1 MNKGHLDSLSSKPL
15 TAEEKLHL
23 ARQRGVYSEYE
34 LDVLIPA
41 FLLNKEYDKINRE
54 KQNRHIVGTY
64 EYKQADTKS
73 KRMDFAGSAF
83 FDSDFDIF
91 KEIKNIRGTGLL
103 DFNSNGL
110 PLEEIVKCH
119 RTIGYG
125 GSNKLIRTDVISI
138 RYSKTETHA
147 FPVDP
152 ADYMKVLDRKEKTCI
167 GLTTRHATGVSRT
180 GFVHNI
186 QSFLGKIKK
195 IFYFFSR
202 MRL

>member
-1 MNKGHLDSLSSKPL
+1 MNKGLLNTRSRETL

-23 ARQRGVYSEYE
+23 AKKWGVYSEYE
-34 LDVLIPA
+34 LNVLIPT

-73 KRMDFAGSAF
+73 KRMGFAGSAF

-91 KEIKNIRGTGLL
+91 KEIKNFRGSGLL
-103 DFNSNGL
+103 DFNSDGT
-110 PLEEIVKCH
+110 PLEEIVKLH
-119 RTIGYG
+119 RNIGYG
-125 GSNKLIRTDVISI
+125 GRNKLTRTNVISI

-152 ADYMKVLDRKEKTCI
+152 ADYVKVLNRKEKTCI
-167 GLTTRHATGVSRT
+167 GLTTRHVTGVSRT
-180 GFVHNI
+180 GFIHNI
-186 QSFLGKIKK
+186 QSFLRKVKK
-195 IFYFFSR
+195 IVKKEK
-202 MRL
+202 

>member
-1 MNKGHLDSLSSKPL
+1 MNKGLLNTRSRETL

-23 ARQRGVYSEYE
+23 AKKWGVYSEYE
-34 LDVLIPA
+34 LEVRIPA

-54 KQNRHIVGTY
+54 KQNRHVVGTY

-73 KRMDFAGSAF
+73 KRLGYAGSAF

-125 GSNKLIRTDVISI
+125 GRNKLIRTDVISI

-152 ADYMKVLDRKEKTCI
+152 SDYVKVLDRKEKTCI

-202 MRL
+202 IRL

>member
-54 KQNRHIVGTY
+54 KQNRHI
-64 EYKQADTKS
+64 
-73 KRMDFAGSAF
+73 AGSAF

-195 IFYFFSR
+195 IIYFFSR